1 MKAAQRRL
9 SALGLREAMPGI
21 FGPVRQ
27 NKSRRPPGRL
37 APKDFDIGLPN
48 HAGCPPTDWLERVDG
63 SCESDSVFNQ
73 SACRGIGGFDL
84 KRDHLDHI

>member
-48 HAGCPPTDWLERVDG
+48 HAGCPPTDLFEREMGRVSPTPSLTNPHVAALVDL
-63 SCESDSVFNQ
+63 
-73 SACRGIGGFDL
+73 I
-84 KRDHLDHI
+84 